1 MEDIARAFASHAP
14 VVAVP
19 AVKDAITQ
27 TIDAARPEDVVVVT
41 GSIYTVGEALELLG
55 GWE

>member
-1 MEDIARAFASHAP
+1 
-14 VVAVP
+14 VAVP